1 MRKEMNDNH
10 NERLKQIE
18 EQYQVRMRESL
29 LILATVVLIIIIG
42 VCVVLF

>member
-18 EQYQVRMRESL
+18 EKYQARIAEAG
-29 LILATVVLIIIIG
+29 LILATGVLIIIG